1 MMKKTL
7 VAATALSLCSMSAF
21 AAPDD
26 NPSGFY
32 LGAGWGRFNL
42 HLRGLDDV
50 DNAVNSVFHDKDDA
64 WKLFGGYRFN
74 PYFSLEAAYIDFGK
88 PRDHFDASGSSGNY
102 RVHLN
107 GFAPY
112 VIGTLPLGPIE
123 LFGKAGYYFYDDN
136 ITADFDQPLHPHVDS
151 THSRTDF
158 LYGGGLGVTVLSH
171 LNLRAEYEKVDVS
184 HARDADAFWLS
195 AAWRF

>member
-1 MMKKTL
+1 
-7 VAATALSLCSMSAF
+7 
-21 AAPDD
+21 
-26 NPSGFY
+26 
-32 LGAGWGRFNL
+32 
-42 HLRGLDDV
+42 
-50 DNAVNSVFHDKDDA
+50 
-64 WKLFGGYRFN
+64 
-74 PYFSLEAAYIDFGK
+74 
-88 PRDHFDASGSSGNY
+88 
-102 RVHLN
+102 
-107 GFAPY
+107 
-112 VIGTLPLGPIE
+112 LPLGPIE

-158 LYGGGLGVTVLSH
+158 LYGGGLGVTVLSR